1 MADVPIF
8 HYDQQIALVVLA
20 RLGLALL
27 CGAALGF
34 ERRDR
39 PLNPAGVRTM
49 ALVTVGAAVFMLV
62 SLFAFGEGIDT
73 SRVAAQV
80 VSGIGFLGGGIMF
93 LAAGRVRNLTTAA
106 TFWLAAAVGLAA
118 GGGQIV
124 LATAGTAVGLA
135 LLYAVR
141 LREMRNGANGE
152 VRDGKQ
158 EEQGKD
164 LEKVE
169 VEEEDG

>member
-1 MADVPIF
+1 MEDVPIF
-8 HYDQQIALVVLA
+8 HYDRHMALVVLA

-49 ALVTVGAAVFMLV
+49 ALITVGTAVFMLV
-62 SLFAFGEGIDT
+62 SLFAFGQGIDT

-106 TFWLAAAVGLAA
+106 TFWLAASVGLAA

-124 LATAGTAVGLA
+124 LATAGTLIALA

-141 LREMRNGANGE
+141 FRETRDESNGE
-152 VRDGKQ
+152 VKSEKR
-158 EEQGKD
+158 EEQ
-164 LEKVE
+164 LEE
-169 VEEEDG
+169 IQEEDG

>member
-1 MADVPIF
+1 MEDVPIF
-8 HYDQQIALVVLA
+8 EYDQHIALVILA
-20 RLGLALL
+20 RLGLALA
-27 CGAALGF
+27 CGAVLGF
-34 ERRDR
+34 ERRER

-49 ALVTVGAAVFMLV
+49 ALICVGTAVFMLV

-106 TFWLAAAVGLAA
+106 TFWLAAAIGLAA

-124 LATAGTAVGLA
+124 LAGAGTAVALV
-135 LLYAVR
+135 LLYAAR
-141 LREMRNGANGE
+141 FREVPSEAESKVTDGE
-152 VRDGKQ
+152 EKDGEQ
-158 EEQGKD
+158 EEG
-164 LEKVE
+164 
-169 VEEEDG
+169 

>member
-1 MADVPIF
+1 MTDAPIF
-8 HYDQQIALVVLA
+8 HYDEHTSWVILA

-27 CGAALGF
+27 CGAALGL

-49 ALVTVGAAVFMLV
+49 ALISVGTAVFMLV

-106 TFWLAAAVGLAA
+106 TFWIAAAIGLAA

-124 LATAGTAVGLA
+124 LAGAGTAIALA

-141 LREMRNGANGE
+141 FREAPRQADGE
-152 VRDGKQ
+152 QVDEKQ
-158 EEQGKD
+158 EEQNGELD
-164 LEKVE
+164 NAQRR
-169 VEEEDG
+169 DS